1 MEQLQK
7 GVLATDSKDVQHLSV
22 YNTYKETH
30 THNTQVHQ
38 IHNYMNTSVHIYLFI
53 YIIYMY

>member
-1 MEQLQK
+1 MRGKGLRAIVVDACMEQLQK

-30 THNTQVHQ
+30 THI
-38 IHNYMNTSVHIYLFI
+38 IHKYTKSITT
-53 YIIYMY
+53 